1 LLLRLPSRIYERP
14 TEGEGMKVTKRSDQF
29 RRDLLIDLECE
40 SCGATEHKIRAYDDT
55 NFWVKVV
62 PSFKCN
68 DCNQSSRDLGIEP
81 EWTSTKYPEGFQI

>member
-1 LLLRLPSRIYERP
+1 MLTDKP
-14 TEGEGMKVTKRSDQF
+14 TNSAEESNKGEGMKVTKRSDQF

-40 SCGATEHKIRAYDDT
+40 RCEATEHKIRAYDDT

-68 DCNQSSRDLGIEP
+68 NCGASSVDMGIEP
-81 EWTSTKYPEGFQI
+81 EWTSTKYPEGFQV